1 MPFGYGL
8 IGLLELILVVWA
20 LIDLLGSRRAG
31 PNTLIWL
38 LVILIIPVLGANLY
52 FLMGRGKA

>member
-8 IGLLELILVVWA
+8 IGLIELILVVWA
-20 LIDLLGSRRAG
+20 LIDLFGSRRGG

-38 LVILIIPVLGANLY
+38 LVILIIPVLGAILY
-52 FLMGRGKA
+52 FLLGRGKA